1 MKIDEEVTPVPITIL
16 GLSGRTLSCLNRA
29 GIDTM
34 DELMEAYASDR
45 LKTIRNLG
53 KRSLDEINEV
63 VAASMFNKENYE

>member
-16 GLSGRTLSCLNRA
+16 GLSGRTLSCLSRA
-29 GIDTM
+29 GIDTI

-53 KRSLDEINEV
+53 RKSLDEINEAI
-63 VAASMFNKENYE
+63 AAAVFNKEDD

>member
-1 MKIDEEVTPVPITIL
+1 MNLNESITTL

-34 DELMEAYASDR
+34 DELMEAYTSDR

-53 KRSLDEINEV
+53 RKSLDEINKALFRE
-63 VAASMFNKENYE
+63 EDEE